1 VHCTR
6 CHGSVRLPRAAHRA
20 GHARFWYGPRATRAQ
35 SVRSAAT
42 DTLDL
47 FAGTRLFSYFFLF
60 SAALTVL
67 TSNDIVILTLTP
79 IIAALASYA
88 NIDPTPALFGQFF
101 AANILSLELFIG
113 NPTNIIVAEAYGL
126 SFLGY
131 SVWMASVGIFAG
143 IICFA
148 LLMFVFRNEIPITFR
163 VPVVS
168 TAGVI
173 KDKFGKSLVQ

>member
-1 VHCTR
+1 MC
-6 CHGSVRLPRAAHRA
+6 
-20 GHARFWYGPRATRAQ
+20 
-35 SVRSAAT
+35 SAAT

-88 NIDPTPALFGQFF
+88 KIDPTPALFGQFF

-173 KDKFGKSLVQ
+173 KDKFGKPLVQ

>member
-1 VHCTR
+1 MTA
-6 CHGSVRLPRAAHRA
+6 LTT
-20 GHARFWYGPRATRAQ
+20 AT
-35 SVRSAAT
+35 
-42 DTLDL
+42 
-47 FAGTRLFSYFFLF
+47 GTRLFSYFFLF
-60 SAALTVL
+60 SAALTIL

-88 NIDPTPALFGQFF
+88 KIDPTPALFGQFF

-148 LLMFVFRNEIPITFR
+148 LLMLVFRHEIPITFR

-168 TAGVI
+168 TEGVI
-173 KDKFGKSLVQ
+173 KDKFGNTTSMPFSETTYSSTN